1 MFLLPL
7 LDPQATGCCKYLH
20 ARSQSDRKQ
29 HKQTGLLQQVEENQQ
44 GAETTPQHCKQKGT
58 TAAEL
63 RQLNNSPTHLNACKF
78 RVSHTRLPGHS
89 DHALLL
95 PPKAD
100 VIFKSQDFTDELQKE
115 EKFTDS
121 QMECFPGATSATQ
134 SYFCPGAK
142 LNLGPALPLTQQ
154 AGRQAVYC
162 SRSWGGK
169 IVYFVALHNLT
180 CRAVMSAVNTSR

>member
-1 MFLLPL
+1 MTPQTILVFLLPL

-44 GAETTPQHCKQKGT
+44 GTETTPQHCKQKGR

-63 RQLNNSPTHLNACKF
+63 RQLNSSPPLLSPFVSFEYRNAEF
-78 RVSHTRLPGHS
+78 LTRLPGHS

-100 VIFKSQDFTDELQKE
+100 IIFKSQEFTDELQK
-115 EKFTDS
+115 KKYRKRKKLLTAKWNIS
-121 QMECFPGATSATQ
+121 QM
-134 SYFCPGAK
+134 
-142 LNLGPALPLTQQ
+142 PLAQHSHIFAQ
-154 AGRQAVYC
+154 VQ
-162 SRSWGGK
+162 
-169 IVYFVALHNLT
+169 I
-180 CRAVMSAVNTSR
+180 